1 MVKKQAQQAEKQAEE
16 QAEEKSKIT
25 KHMEKIKHKI
35 VIMSGKGGVG
45 KSTVATNLAIT
56 LSNED
61 QKVGLLDMDLT
72 GPNIPKMLGVEDR
85 RLMGS
90 DDGILPADVT
100 PNLSVVSSAFLLEKR
115 DAPVIWRGP
124 MKMGV
129 IKQLLEE
136 VYWGELDHLVIDL
149 PPGTSDEPL
158 SVAQTIPE
166 TDGVV
171 IVTTPQDV
179 ALLDVRK
186 SINFA
191 KALNMPIIGLIE
203 NMSGFKCP
211 HCKKDVDIF
220 KAGGGEAAAEELGI
234 KFLGRIP
241 LDPDIVKHGDSGKP
255 FIIEHPD
262 TESAKAFKKIVDA
275 IKAAL

>member
-1 MVKKQAQQAEKQAEE
+1 MVKKQAEEAKEKT
-16 QAEEKSKIT
+16 KIM
-25 KHMEKIKHKI
+25 KNMEKIKHKI

-45 KSTVATNLAIT
+45 KTTVATNLAIT
-56 LSNED
+56 LSNKN
-61 QKVGLLDMDLT
+61 QKVGILDMDLT
-72 GPNIPKMLGVEDR
+72 GPDIPKMLGVEDN
-85 RLMGS
+85 RLIGS
-90 DDGILPADVT
+90 EDGILPAEVT
-100 PNLSVVSSAFLLEKR
+100 PNLTVVSSAFLLEKR
-115 DAPVIWRGP
+115 DAAIIWRGP

-136 VYWGELDHLVIDL
+136 VNWGELDHLVIDL

-191 KALNMPIIGLIE
+191 KALDIPILGIIE

-211 HCKKDVDIF
+211 HCKKEVNIF
-220 KAGGGEAAAEELGI
+220 KVGGGEAVAEELGI
-234 KFLGRIP
+234 PFLGRVP
-241 LDPDIVKHGDSGKP
+241 LDPEIVNHGDSGKP
-255 FIIEHPD
+255 FIMEHPD
-262 TESAKAFKKIVDA
+262 SESGKAFAKIVNA
-275 IKAAL
+275 IQAALNKT